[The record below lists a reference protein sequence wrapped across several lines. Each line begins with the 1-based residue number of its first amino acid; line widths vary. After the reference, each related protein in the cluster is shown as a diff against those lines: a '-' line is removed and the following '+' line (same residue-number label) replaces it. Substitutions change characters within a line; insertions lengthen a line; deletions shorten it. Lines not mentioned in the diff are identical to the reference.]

1 MAPSSAHLLGYFLK
15 ITMRGIENLLNIV
28 LVKRTE
34 DLESPVPFV
43 PQNFGGYPESH
54 LFIKQIKETQH
65 DS

>member
-28 LVKRTE
+28 LVKWTE

-43 PQNFGGYPESH
+43 PQNFGGYPEPVY
-54 LFIKQIKETQH
+54 
-65 DS
+65 